1 MNKILTP
8 EKCISLLNKVGCT
21 KDVINHSKCVRDLA
35 VLIAKKANADIKN
48 VELGALLHD
57 IGRSKTNGI
66 KHAIEGVKI
75 AKKYD
80 ISSKIIKIIERHIGA
95 GITSENAKKLG
106 LPQKDYIPITL
117 EEKIVCHADNLINNC
132 KKQKI
137 ENEIEKALKKNQ
149 KEYAIRLIKLH
160 HELSEICG
168 INLNQL

>member
-1 MNKILTP
+1 MIKLLTP
-8 EKCISLLNKVGCT
+8 EKCIFLLNKVRCT
-21 KDVINHSKCVRDLA
+21 KEVINHSKCVRDLA
-35 VLIAKKANADIKN
+35 VLIAKKANADIKT

-57 IGRSKTNGI
+57 IGRSKTNDI

-80 ISSKIIKIIERHIGA
+80 ISPKIIKIIERHIGA
-95 GITSENAKKLG
+95 GITLENAKKLG
-106 LPQKDYIPITL
+106 LPPKAYIPITL

-160 HELSEICG
+160 HELSEKCG